1 MSDSNRFKGDPEHF
15 AKFMNLVESP
25 IHSDERGHAL
35 DEWRTFNRVAT
46 LPPGADPTK
55 KVAMWQAYQKAREV
69 DLRGIDLTYAFLGK
83 ADLQGAD
90 LTGAVLNGAR
100 LKRAHF
106 DGATLDAADLSEALL
121 LGTTF
126 EEASLKNATLKN
138 VDGADATFRG
148 ANLVGADLSG
158 SNLAGVD
165 FSGADLTGANLS
177 DTDLAN
183 SVFVGTNVTD
193 AIFDRATVYGLS
205 AWDLAGEPASSQSLR
220 ITREAPAI
228 TVENLKVAQFVYM
241 MYRNPEIR
249 EVLDTVTRKVVL
261 ILGRFTEERKAVLDS
276 LRTALRDFD
285 LVPVVFDFEKPADRN
300 LTETVTVLAK
310 MARFVVADLTDP
322 KSVPHELKAIAP
334 SVAVPIRLI
343 IQADEEPY
351 SMVGDLYDHYWVLPP
366 FRYDSREHLL
376 ASLETDV
383 IQPSEDCRK
392 AISERRSARAR

>member
-1 MSDSNRFKGDPEHF
+1 MGNSSRFSGDPEHLV
-15 AKFMNLVESP
+15 KFMKLVESP

-46 LPPGADPTK
+46 LPPGAAPDR

-69 DLRGIDLTYAFLGK
+69 DLRGVDLTYAFLGK

-90 LTGAVLNGAR
+90 LTNAVLAGAR

-106 DGATLDAADLSEALL
+106 DGATLDAADLNEALL

-126 EEASLKNATLKN
+126 EEASLANASMKQ
-138 VDGADATFRG
+138 VDAADATFRG
-148 ANLVGADLSG
+148 ANLRGTDLSG
-158 SNLAGVD
+158 GNFSSVD
-165 FSGADLTGANLS
+165 FSAADLTGANLA
-177 DTDLAN
+177 DTNLAN
-183 SVFVGTNVTD
+183 AVFVGTNVTD
-193 AIFDRATVYGLS
+193 AVFDRATVYGLS
-205 AWDLAGEPASSQSLR
+205 AWDLTGEPRSSESLR
-220 ITREAPAI
+220 ITQEPPAI

-343 IQADEEPY
+343 IQSDQEPY
-351 SMVGDLYDHYWVLPP
+351 SMVDDLYDHYWVLPP
-366 FRYDSREHLL
+366 FRYDSGEHLL
-376 ASLETDV
+376 ASLEADV
-383 IQPSEDCRK
+383 IRPSEDCRK
-392 AISERRSARAR
+392 AISDRRNARAR